1 MKFNIRFQLRKKN
14 ATTPQKIYL
23 NCRWTVGNEIRNL
36 AYPSS
41 ANRFVYPTDYSILPK
56 NWNQKAQSIRHV
68 NSEPLAFQVNNRL
81 RFLHNAAYAAYVKSK
96 EEGIPLTNDY
106 LKKSLDAATG
116 KTMAAK
122 KLSLLEFIEK
132 YIAESEK
139 RTNPRTGLK
148 ISYRSIQE
156 YTTTLKNIKAF
167 QKENGEP
174 LDWTNISVNTFK
186 DFRDYLTTE
195 KKYAINNTA
204 KHIDNFRQ
212 FLREA
217 RDEKYTFDFTILTNK
232 KIMVAREEAVN
243 VVLNE
248 EELSR
253 IEKLKLSGIKE
264 KVRDLFLV
272 SCWTGL
278 RISDFTNIQSHNIKH
293 REDSDFL
300 EIYQK
305 KTGGKVVIPC
315 FKIVKQI
322 LSKWHDTLPSVS
334 DQKIN
339 MHIKEICKEAKI
351 KETVEKQQTK
361 GGKKVSLVSEKWGF
375 VTAHTGRRSFCTNMV
390 KRGYPLKAIMQISG
404 HKKENV
410 FLKYVVLTPME
421 YATLLNKPSIFA
433 TAS

>member
-14 ATTPQKIYL
+14 ASKPQKIYL
-23 NCRWTVGNEIRNL
+23 NCRWTVGNESRKSR
-36 AYPSS
+36 YSSS
-41 ANRFVYPTDYSILPK
+41 ANRFVYPTDFSILPK
-56 NWNQKAQSIRHV
+56 NWNQKSQSVRYI
-68 NSEPLAFQVNNRL
+68 NSEPLAFQINNSL
-81 RFLHNAAYAAYVKSK
+81 RSVHNAAYAAYVKSK
-96 EEGIPLTNDY
+96 EESIPLTNEY
-106 LKKSLDAATG
+106 LKRSLDAATG
-116 KTMAAK
+116 KTMFAK
-122 KLSLLEFIEK
+122 KLSLFEFIEK
-132 YIAESEK
+132 YISESEN

-167 QKENGEP
+167 QEENREP
-174 LDWTNISVNTFK
+174 LDWTNLSVNTFK

-195 KKYAINNTA
+195 KDYAINNTA
-204 KHIDNFRQ
+204 KHVDNFRQ

-217 RDEKYTFDFTILTNK
+217 KDEKFVFDYSILTNK
-232 KIMVAREEAVN
+232 KIVVAREEAIN

-253 IEKLKLSGIKE
+253 IEKLNLNDIKE
-264 KVRDLFLV
+264 KVRDLFLI

-293 REDSDFL
+293 LEDNDFL
-300 EIYQK
+300 EIFQK
-305 KTGGKVVIPC
+305 KTGSKVVIPC
-315 FKIVKQI
+315 FQIVKEI
-322 LSKWHDTLPSVS
+322 LRKWNDKLPSVS

-339 MHIKEICKEAKI
+339 MHLKEICKEAKI
-351 KETVEKQQTK
+351 KETIEKQQTK
-361 GGKKVSLVSEKWGF
+361 GGKKIITVSEKWEL

-421 YATLLNKPSIFA
+421 YAMLLNKPAILA
-433 TAS
+433 TGS

>member
-14 ATTPQKIYL
+14 ASKPQKIYL
-23 NCRWTVGNEIRNL
+23 NCRWTVGNESRKSR
-36 AYPSS
+36 YSSS
-41 ANRFVYPTDYSILPK
+41 ANRFVYPTDFSILPK
-56 NWNQKAQSIRHV
+56 NWNQKAQSVRYI
-68 NSEPLAFQVNNRL
+68 NSEPLAFQINNSL
-81 RFLHNAAYAAYVKSK
+81 RSLHNAAYAAYVKSK
-96 EEGIPLTNDY
+96 EESIPLINEY

-116 KTMAAK
+116 KTMFAK
-122 KLSLLEFIEK
+122 KLSLFEFIEK
-132 YIAESEK
+132 YISESEN

-167 QKENGEP
+167 QEANLEP
-174 LDWTNISVNTFK
+174 LDWSNVSVTTFK

-195 KKYAINNTA
+195 KDYAINNTA
-204 KHIDNFRQ
+204 KHVDNFRQ

-217 RDEKYTFDFTILTNK
+217 KDEKFIFDYSILTNK
-232 KIMVAREEAVN
+232 KIVVAREEAIN

-253 IEKLKLSGIKE
+253 VEKLNLSGIKE
-264 KVRDLFLV
+264 KVRDLFLI

-293 REDSDFL
+293 REDNDFL
-300 EIYQK
+300 EIFQK
-305 KTGGKVVIPC
+305 KTGSKVVIPC
-315 FKIVKQI
+315 FQVVKEI
-322 LSKWHDTLPSVS
+322 LRKWNDKLPSVS

-339 MHIKEICKEAKI
+339 MHLKEICKEAKI
-351 KETVEKQQTK
+351 RETVEKQQTK
-361 GGKKVSLVSEKWGF
+361 GGKKIITVSEKWEL

-421 YATLLNKPSIFA
+421 YAMLLNKPSIIL
-433 TAS
+433 TGS